1 MHILPYLCKSMQIIL
16 KPTHSWGQLFGTVIK
31 GTPLIVHTHNS
42 YVLENRNSNITIQ
55 LAYIIKAFQNPIWAE
70 QARERLKQINLL
82 TRAATI

>member
-55 LAYIIKAFQNPIWAE
+55 LACIIKDFSDFRFVAQV
-70 QARERLKQINLL
+70 REEMDNIKI
-82 TRAATI
+82 